1 MAESISYPFPGSES
15 YDRIDSGISFIQRK
29 AALHAP
35 DRSEVFGSNEVQSK
49 KKNRILSVEKKTV
62 VVE

>member
-15 YDRIDSGISFIQRK
+15 YDRIDSGISCIQRK

-35 DRSEVFGSNEVQSK
+35 DRSEVFGSNNEVQSNK
-49 KKNRILSVEKKTV
+49 KVTGFFQ
-62 VVE
+62 

>member
-15 YDRIDSGISFIQRK
+15 YDRIDSGIFCIQRK

-35 DRSEVFGSNEVQSK
+35 DRSEVFGSNNEVQSNK
-49 KKNRILSVEKKTV
+49 KVTGFFQ
-62 VVE
+62 